1 MNAPLSPEELD
12 VMLSGYLDG
21 ELDLDARLDLEA
33 WLLASP
39 EGRDR
44 LACLRAAVDA
54 LGGLRPRT
62 EVPPGWTVRAYRIG
76 VPATL
81 SAPRRM
87 ACLGLGQALA
97 RPRVSGHR
105 AGARR
110 RLRSWR
116 VRLKL

>member
-1 MNAPLSPEELD
+1 MNAPWSPEELD
-12 VMLSGYLDG
+12 LLLSGYLDG
-21 ELDLDARLDLEA
+21 ELDLDARMGLEA

-39 EGRDR
+39 DGRDR
-44 LACLRAAVDA
+44 LARLRASVDA
-54 LGGLRPRT
+54 LGALRPRT
-62 EVPPGWTVRAYRIG
+62 EVPPGWTVRAYKIG
-76 VPATL
+76 VPASL

-116 VRLKL
+116 VRVRL